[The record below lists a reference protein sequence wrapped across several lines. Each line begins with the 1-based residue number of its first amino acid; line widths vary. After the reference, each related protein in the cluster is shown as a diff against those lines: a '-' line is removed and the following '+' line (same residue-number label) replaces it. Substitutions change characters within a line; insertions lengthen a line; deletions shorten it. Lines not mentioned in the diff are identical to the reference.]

1 MCVRVNFGG
10 LRMRISGLAI
20 GLAALLT
27 AGSAQAAVIFDNIT
41 GQTAGGTFS
50 LATGNN
56 GSPFGDS
63 FSVSGSAIM
72 NSVSV
77 SLADNSNTDGGSVS
91 VYLVPDASG
100 IPSSTNRVLNGK
112 VLLGTILD
120 SSLVSTA
127 SIKTLSTSIALTAG
141 RYWIELV
148 NSSDT
153 ANGGSGTVSNAFW
166 TFNNG
171 GAGVGTT
178 GEFYSFANPTNTAF
192 VSSSDSTGPFQMI
205 VTATLPEPATMAI
218 LGVGMAGLGLVRRRQ
233 RGKSSL

>member
-1 MCVRVNFGG
+1 MK
-10 LRMRISGLAI
+10 ISGLAV
-20 GLAALLT
+20 GLAALLA
-27 AGSAQAAVIFDNIT
+27 AGSAQATTIFDNIT
-41 GQTAGGTFS
+41 GVTAGGTFS
-50 LATGNN
+50 LATKNFGT
-56 GSPFGDS
+56 PFGDS
-63 FSVSGSAIM
+63 FSIVGGSAVM
-72 NSVSV
+72 NSVAV
-77 SLADNSNTDGGSVS
+77 SLADNSNTDGGSIS

-100 IPSSTNRVLNGK
+100 TPSSTGRVLNSK
-112 VLLGTILD
+112 TLLGTILD